1 MQNEHTFI
9 TYPTWKKY
17 IIISYYVEQLR
28 VRDKRHLF
36 HIMRKAS
43 FLNHDT
49 FFPNYGI
56 TAGEFAIWQILS
68 ESKKVRRKTQGE
80 GDDDQSSQKQLSGVE
95 GRPDL

>member
-17 IIISYYVEQLR
+17 IVISCFVETLR
-28 VRDKRHLF
+28 VKDKRHLF
-36 HIMRKAS
+36 HVMRKS
-43 FLNHDT
+43 NNLSHNT

-68 ESKKVRRKTQGE
+68 ESKKTRRKE
-80 GDDDQSSQKQLSGVE
+80 EVD
-95 GRPDL
+95 